1 MGLKMMMIPVRN
13 LPLQHRVAT
22 AAWVC

>member
-1 MGLKMMMIPVRN
+1 MMMIPVRN